1 MLQKI
6 RSAAESENQ
15 PFRKPD
21 LKESTN
27 IAYNF
32 ISACQD
38 SHFDLSN
45 LQRVLFMKN
54 TAFKTFV
61 YSFVFSLFVIFGANG
76 VFFAAQP
83 AGELKISNK
92 NITLF
97 LKNDI
102 IPSAKPL
109 PVKKIA
115 LSVLPD
121 IQENIKDKT
130 PDYYDTADSDGQIIM
145 ADNSDLIPLEFDTEP
160 EAPAVQAIAEAEEL
174 PPVVLAAND
183 IQEPEAPALYVP
195 AKAQVISVT
204 DGPEPESTPAAPR
217 VNRIIRED
225 IPEPVKLATVYAPE
239 KPQEIAYQPQEQQQ
253 KPAAPAQTAEPALL
267 IPLERSNNIATAQN
281 RKVKINRSA
290 EENQVA
296 LADAKVST
304 KNIPAAAEEK
314 SRPADIAED
323 TETPAKW
330 ESMTEKSGQKD
341 SPWVVATGAK
351 HAKNKMVKIEQ
362 QEREGRKKILL
373 EASKKAGGSEVVAA
387 NDMVDNLL
395 IPIPK
400 EIKDK
405 EDLRPRLQ
413 FPEDAEVET
422 KAEETEEIKKEVKI
436 LDAQGKN
443 IAKNKEQSSGG
454 NLLSSITSIFSGSS
468 GKNESNEPQSSG
480 GLVGKIKNKL
490 SGGQTGGR
498 ILPAE
503 IRLSFQPNRAEI
515 SGNTLKWID
524 AFAQKTIED
533 KSVVLEIRLDGTTDQ
548 YLQRRRLN
556 LLSNILNNKGVSA
569 RDVKV
574 VFTERE
580 PNSFIIRTLR
590 TSEESGYG
598 TAENYNNPQAN
609 VTQW

>member
-1 MLQKI
+1 
-6 RSAAESENQ
+6 
-15 PFRKPD
+15 
-21 LKESTN
+21 
-27 IAYNF
+27 
-32 ISACQD
+32 
-38 SHFDLSN
+38 
-45 LQRVLFMKN
+45 MKN

-76 VFFAAQP
+76 VFFAARP
-83 AGELKISNK
+83 AEELKISNK

-102 IPSAKPL
+102 TPAARPL

-115 LSVLPD
+115 LNVLPD
-121 IQENIKDKT
+121 IQESNKDKT

-145 ADNSDLIPLEFDTEP
+145 ADNSDLIPPEFDEEP
-160 EAPAVQAIAEAEEL
+160 EAPVVQAIAEAEEL

-183 IQEPEAPALYVP
+183 MQEPEAPALYAP
-195 AKAQVISVT
+195 TKAQVISVT
-204 DGPEPESTPAAPR
+204 DGPEPENTPKAPR
-217 VNRIIRED
+217 VNRIVRED

-239 KPQEIAYQPQEQQQ
+239 KPQEIAYQPQGQQQ
-253 KPAAPAQTAEPALL
+253 KPAVPAQAAEPALL
-267 IPLERSNNIATAQN
+267 IPLERSNNIVIAQN
-281 RKVKINRSA
+281 RKVKISRSA

-304 KNIPAAAEEK
+304 KNIPAATGEN
-314 SRPADIAED
+314 SRPADAAEE
-323 TETPAKW
+323 TEVPAKW
-330 ESMTEKSGQKD
+330 ESMAEKAGQKD

-362 QEREGRKKILL
+362 QERDDRKKVLL
-373 EASKKAGGSEVVAA
+373 EASKKAGGTEVVAA

-422 KAEETEEIKKEVKI
+422 KAEEAEEIKKEVKI

-443 IAKNKEQSSGG
+443 IAKNKEPSSGG

-468 GKNESNEPQSSG
+468 DKNESNEPQSSG

-490 SGGQTGGR
+490 SGGQAGGR